1 MHRDRRLDA
10 LERIMRP
17 VFSEL
22 KAVGI
27 EARRVSEGCL
37 SPGNTGHHD
46 SSGPGASTME
56 HAARVSETA
65 PIREH
70 DERAGDQ
77 RTAKSA
83 EARPQEPSAAL
94 AVSGCHRTVGFG
106 VGTGCPQPDECG
118 GEAAR
123 AGTSISPLLN
133 GALTPPPLPEDRA
146 GGFSGGELLPR
157 MADTM
162 RTIRA
167 ADGRLYAAV
176 SHDGRLECHRLES
189 DEFRRLLFR
198 LSHDA
203 TGTVPKQAVVTNV
216 LATLRS
222 RAENSTD
229 VQPVFLRVARD
240 ESGTAFVVD
249 LGDAARRAVSVSAG
263 GWEVVGHPGVLFW
276 RPPGQRA
283 FPVPERGGSIEQLQ
297 KYVNVYPRHWPLL
310 LAWLTAALRPR
321 GPYPVLVLTGEQGS
335 AKTTLAQVCRRLVD
349 PHAALLRSLP
359 RSERDLMV
367 SAHNNWLLAFD
378 NISKL
383 TDWQSDSVCRLS
395 TGGSFAA
402 RGLFT
407 DDREMFLSAQRP
419 IILNGIDDFVTRGDL
434 VDRSIFLSLPR
445 IRPDQR
451 RSDEEFWAEFDRDY
465 AALFGSLLD
474 AVAGGIRF
482 WPAVEL
488 DALSRMADL
497 DRWGEAVLRALH
509 APPGTFVNA
518 YRANRRSACA
528 DALEESPVAAAL
540 VAYLAREPA
549 VEVTPTELLRIL
561 TVFRPAHA
569 SAATGWPMSPWA
581 LSKILRRLAAPLRET
596 GISVAFRQAHRGRV
610 VRIARARPEQQPAAV

>member
-1 MHRDRRLDA
+1 MHGDRRLDA
-10 LERIMRP
+10 LERMMRP
-17 VFSEL
+17 LFSEL
-22 KAVGI
+22 EAVGI
-27 EARRVSEGCL
+27 EARRGGEGCR
-37 SPGNTGHHD
+37 SAEYTGHHD
-46 SSGPGASTME
+46 SSGPGGSDLE
-56 HAARVSETA
+56 HAPSEADTA
-65 PIREH
+65 PSSEL

-77 RTAKSA
+77 RSAK
-83 EARPQEPSAAL
+83 
-94 AVSGCHRTVGFG
+94 
-106 VGTGCPQPDECG
+106 
-118 GEAAR
+118 
-123 AGTSISPLLN
+123 
-133 GALTPPPLPEDRA
+133 EDRA
-146 GGFSGGELLPR
+146 GGFSGSELLAR

-162 RTIRA
+162 RTIRG
-167 ADGRLYAAV
+167 ADGRLYAAL
-176 SHDGRLECHRLES
+176 SHDGRLECYRLES
-189 DEFRRLLFR
+189 DEFRRLLLR
-198 LSHDA
+198 LCRDA
-203 TGTVPKQAVVTNV
+203 TGSVPNRAVVANV

-222 RAENSTD
+222 RAEDSTD

-249 LGDAARRAVSVSAG
+249 LGDAARSAVRVSAG
-263 GWEVVGHPGVLFW
+263 GWGVVDQPGFPFW

-283 FPVPERGGSIEQLQ
+283 FPLPERGGLIEHLK
-297 KYVNVYPRHWPLL
+297 KYVNVHARQWPLL

-383 TDWQSDSVCRLS
+383 TDWQSDSICRLS
-395 TGGSFAA
+395 TGGGFAA

-434 VDRSIFLSLPR
+434 IDRSIFLSLPR

-451 RSDEEFWAEFDRDY
+451 RSDEAFWAEFDRDY
-465 AALFGSLLD
+465 AALFGALLD
-474 AVAGGIRF
+474 AVAGGIRL
-482 WPAVEL
+482 WPTVEL

-497 DRWGEAVLRALH
+497 DRWGEAVLRSLD
-509 APPGTFVNA
+509 APPGTFVDA

-540 VAYLAREPA
+540 GAAVARQSAF
-549 VEVTPTELLRIL
+549 EVTPTELLQIL
-561 TVFRPAHA
+561 TTFRPAHA
-569 SAATGWPMSPWA
+569 SAATGWPNSPWA
-581 LSKILRRLAAPLRET
+581 LSKTLRRLAAPLRET
-596 GISVAFRQAHRGRV
+596 GIHVTFRQAHLGRV
-610 VRIARARPEQQPAAV
+610 VRIARARLEQQRAPV